1 MGTRYFYIYI
11 FTTQFCI
18 SKLVPLILSTVE
30 YEEHQSTL
38 PTEAQQHWMWCAHL
52 ICLCL
57 NMFELRFVNQHCHRM
72 RHSNRRWP
80 DLCVRTACSCSR
92 SIMISFASLS
102 RYAMIFTLPA
112 MSMEVENESLQYDRF
127 LSFRVIFHWKPW
139 LWEKGYLHMLH
150 IFILDT
156 KHKTICPWRPA
167 TSILVIS
174 EIFFCPP
181 GTRTV
186 YVETADHQRGH
197 LAATVLHVD
206 ATGGRSLRVY
216 LLMPLLRLHLK
227 TWSVCLHF
235 VAVRDFGVVTNGN
248 HEGFHSIEETNIY
261 SRNCTKLICSWV
273 KLIKCRKKFST
284 PKYLGSNYTMNVP
297 PWNGGKANNWTFEP
311 LTHLRWQEWSF
322 FLRGLEAILGEC
334 FFPWVTCGENGGPT
348 KPSVGF
354 LPLKSK
360 KTYV

>member
-1 MGTRYFYIYI
+1 MDEVSNGKNLQLASWEIIVGLAIGTRYFYIYI
-11 FTTQFCI
+11 FTLQFCI

-57 NMFELRFVNQHCHRM
+57 NMFELKFVNQHSHRM

-80 DLCVRTACSCSR
+80 DLCVTTACSCSR
-92 SIMISFASLS
+92 SIVMISFSSLS
-102 RYAMIFTLPA
+102 RHAMIFTLPA
-112 MSMEVENESLQYDRF
+112 IIMEVENGSLQYDRF
-127 LSFRVIFHWKPW
+127 LSFRVIFHWTMIMGERVSTHVT
-139 LWEKGYLHMLH
+139 LLH

-174 EIFFCPP
+174 EILFCPP

-197 LAATVLHVD
+197 LAATVLHVYV
-206 ATGGRSLRVY
+206 TGGKSLRVY

-227 TWSVCLHF
+227 TWSVCF
-235 VAVRDFGVVTNGN
+235 
-248 HEGFHSIEETNIY
+248 I
-261 SRNCTKLICSWV
+261 CMKMTK
-273 KLIKCRKKFST
+273 
-284 PKYLGSNYTMNVP
+284 
-297 PWNGGKANNWTFEP
+297 
-311 LTHLRWQEWSF
+311 
-322 FLRGLEAILGEC
+322 
-334 FFPWVTCGENGGPT
+334 
-348 KPSVGF
+348 
-354 LPLKSK
+354 
-360 KTYV
+360 